1 MAARL
6 HNSLCLSVKSVF
18 PFILTVRRE
27 IGFILVTGDE
37 DTHGAKRGSISI
49 SRG

>member
-1 MAARL
+1 MADLL
-6 HNSLCLSVKSVF
+6 HSGLSMSVKSVF

-37 DTHGAKRGSISI
+37 DT
-49 SRG
+49 